1 MILGPHVSSTGFLT
15 VIAMIAFTANS
26 LLCRMALG
34 AGLID
39 ASSFATIRVVAG
51 AVILMLL
58 ALPRRRIRGREKA
71 DVIAVATLLLYM
83 AFFSFAYLS
92 LAAGTGALIL
102 FGAVQLTMFTAALH
116 GGKRFSPASWLGLT
130 VALSELVYL
139 VSPGLT
145 APDPQGA
152 LLMTVAGIAWGVY
165 SLRGRLTA
173 DALGSIATNFLYCVP
188 LVAAVSLFA
197 LRDVQASPAG
207 VGLAI
212 ASGAVASGLG
222 YVIWYAALRGLTASR
237 AATVQLSVPVI
248 AAFGGVV
255 LLAEDVS
262 LRLLI
267 ASIATLGGIWIVLAQ
282 RDRNADVR

>member
-15 VIAMIAFTANS
+15 VIAMIAFAANS

-71 DVIAVATLLLYM
+71 DVIAVATLFLYM

-116 GGKRFSPASWLGLT
+116 GGERFSPASWLGLT
-130 VALSELVYL
+130 VALAELVYL
-139 VSPGLT
+139 VSPGAYGTGPARCPAHERRRHRMGRLLT
-145 APDPQGA
+145 ARPANRRRIGIYSDQFS
-152 LLMTVAGIAWGVY
+152 LL
-165 SLRGRLTA
+165 
-173 DALGSIATNFLYCVP
+173 C
-188 LVAAVSLFA
+188 
-197 LRDVQASPAG
+197 PAG
-207 VGLAI
+207 RHGQSFCVTGCPGVTGRRRSGDRFERRGIGPRLRCLVRCAPRPNGQPRRAPYNCRYRLSQRSA
-212 ASGAVASGLG
+212 ASCCWRKTSPCA
-222 YVIWYAALRGLTASR
+222 Y
-237 AATVQLSVPVI
+237 
-248 AAFGGVV
+248 
-255 LLAEDVS
+255 
-262 LRLLI
+262 
-267 ASIATLGGIWIVLAQ
+267 
-282 RDRNADVR
+282 

>member
-15 VIAMIAFTANS
+15 VIAMIAFAANS

-58 ALPRRRIRGREKA
+58 ALPRWRIRGREKA
-71 DVIAVATLLLYM
+71 DVIAVATLFLYM

-116 GGKRFSPASWLGLT
+116 GGERFSPASWLGLT
-130 VALSELVYL
+130 VALAELVYL

-152 LLMTVAGIAWGVY
+152 LLMNVAGIAWGVY

-173 DALGSIATNFLYCVP
+173 DALGSTATNFPYCVP

-212 ASGAVASGLG
+212 ASSAVASGLG
-222 YVIWYAALRGLTASR
+222 PRLRCLVRCAPRPNGQPRSDRTTVGTGYRSVRRHR
-237 AATVQLSVPVI
+237 AA
-248 AAFGGVV
+248 GGRR
-255 LLAEDVS
+255 LLAPADRVNRHTRRY
-262 LRLLI
+262 LDRPR
-267 ASIATLGGIWIVLAQ
+267 ATG
-282 RDRNADVR
+282 